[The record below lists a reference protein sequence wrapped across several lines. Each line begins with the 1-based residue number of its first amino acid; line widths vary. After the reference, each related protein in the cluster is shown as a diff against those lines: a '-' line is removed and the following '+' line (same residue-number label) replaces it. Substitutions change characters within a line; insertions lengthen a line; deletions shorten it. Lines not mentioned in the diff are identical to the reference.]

1 MNRRRFLGAAASALV
16 QVSRGRSAASTR
28 PPNILLILADDL
40 GYGDLGCYGSRI
52 KTPNLDRLASQGTRF
67 TCCYSAANVCSPSRA
82 ALLTGRYPTRTE
94 VPGVLMPTDGKGLP
108 ATETTLPSL
117 LKQAGY
123 RTSLVG
129 KWHLGVDLEFMPLSR
144 GFDEY
149 FGVPY
154 SNDMTPLILCEG
166 NDVIEQPTV
175 HSRLADR
182 YTTRV
187 SNIIANAGDQPFF
200 CMLSH
205 HLPHIPLEPAAA
217 FRGKSRLG
225 PYCDSLLELDSSVG
239 RVLKALENANAA
251 GNTLVIFASD
261 NGPWFQGSHG
271 PFRGR
276 KGETYEGGVRVP
288 LITRFPGRIPAGNAV
303 HATVSLMDLLPTLT
317 SFAAAPPSPNPI
329 DGFDI
334 SRLMTGEVQDFDRG
348 LMLYFD
354 SWHIQCARLGPWK
367 LHISRYNTPPWVDTG
382 ASRLNLPLHNPEL
395 YNLDDDPEE
404 SYDCSPDN
412 PELVA
417 SILTQVEAA
426 IPTFPSEV
434 RAAWDA
440 TRASRTGWTY
450 SGAYPY
456 PMRGIRP

>member
-1 MNRRRFLGAAASALV
+1 MM
-16 QVSRGRSAASTR
+16 
-28 PPNILLILADDL
+28 
-40 GYGDLGCYGSRI
+40 
-52 KTPNLDRLASQGTRF
+52 
-67 TCCYSAANVCSPSRA
+67 
-82 ALLTGRYPTRTE
+82 TGRYPTRAK
-94 VPGVLMPTDGKGLP
+94 VPGVLFPGDGKGLP
-108 ATETTLPSL
+108 ESEATLPSL
-117 LKQAGY
+117 LRQAGY

-129 KWHLGVDLEFMPLSR
+129 KWHLGADRTFMPLNR

-149 FGVPY
+149 FGMPS

-166 NDVIEQPTV
+166 NDTIEEATV

-187 SNIIANAGDQPFF
+187 SNILNGPRDQPFF

-205 HLPHIPLEPAAA
+205 HLPHIPLEPSAG

-239 RVLKALENANAA
+239 RVLKALDASGAA
-251 GNTLVIFASD
+251 DNTLVLFASD
-261 NGPWFQGSHG
+261 NGPWFQGSRG

-288 LITRFPGRIPAGNAV
+288 LIARLPGRIPACRTID
-303 HATVSLMDLLPTLT
+303 ATVSLMDLLPTIT
-317 SFAAAPPSPNPI
+317 SLAAAPPSPNPI
-329 DGFDI
+329 DGVDI
-334 SRLMTGEVQDFDRG
+334 MPLLTGETDTMERG

-395 YNLDDDPEE
+395 YNLVEDPEE
-404 SYDCSPDN
+404 SYDCAADN

-417 SILTQVEAA
+417 SI
-426 IPTFPSEV
+426 
-434 RAAWDA
+434 
-440 TRASRTGWTY
+440 TGPGGSSTVVL
-450 SGAYPY
+450 PH
-456 PMRGIRP
+456 